1 MGTHAAK
8 RYDFNNRG
16 RKSVEIKT
24 EFTQPRMGLYYKNTI
39 VVVSDNFQ
47 IEITIKNYPSIEL
60 VKI

>member
-8 RYDFNNRG
+8 RYDFNNCG

>member
-8 RYDFNNRG
+8 QYDFNNRG
-16 RKSVEIKT
+16 RKSVGIKP
-24 EFTQPRMGLYYKNTI
+24 EFTQSRTGLYYKNTI

>member
-39 VVVSDNFQ
+39 VVVSNNFQ

>member
-39 VVVSDNFQ
+39 VVVSDNLQ
-47 IEITIKNYPSIEL
+47 VGIAIKNYPAMEL

>member
-16 RKSVEIKT
+16 RKSVEIKP
-24 EFTQPRMGLYYKNTI
+24 EFTQSRTGLYYKNTT
-39 VVVSDNFQ
+39 VVVSDNLQ
-47 IEITIKNYPSIEL
+47 VGITIKNYPSIEL